1 MGGYPV
7 IEQEDLSGDFCVSPF
22 VGLEQRRATQIGEQD
37 NDAKKTNRYDEIF
50 GWFDAFWACD
60 LAIASMFNHR
70 RMHRSTRELV
80 ARQQDVNITAISVP
94 AISFPAEGPGNCSAG
109 ADRRLVRRA
118 DLLRVRMLAL
128 RLLAL
133 HAERIHGERRP
144 NRHAGLLAA
153 PVAPVS
159 HKSSTS
165 RIGSASKKH
174 ALSTPGFAPARNERQ
189 NLPCLLQAKSETLR
203 EAFGEITVLKG

>member
-7 IEQEDLSGDFCVSPF
+7 IEQQDLSGDFCVSPF
-22 VGLEQRRATQIGEQD
+22 VGLEQRRAAQIGEQD

-50 GWFDAFWACD
+50 GWLEAFWACD

-80 ARQQDVNITAISVP
+80 TRQQDVNITAISVP
-94 AISFPAEGPGNCSAG
+94 PISFPADGQGNCSAG

-118 DLLRVRMLAL
+118 NLLIVRMLAL

-133 HAERIHGERRP
+133 HAERVHGERRL

-159 HKSSTS
+159 HKFLHEQDWL
-165 RIGSASKKH
+165 SAEEARSKH
-174 ALSTPGFAPARNERQ
+174 AGFRAGAKRTQ
-189 NLPCLLQAKSETLR
+189 NLPCLWQANSETLR
-203 EAFGEITVLKG
+203 EAFGKITVLKG